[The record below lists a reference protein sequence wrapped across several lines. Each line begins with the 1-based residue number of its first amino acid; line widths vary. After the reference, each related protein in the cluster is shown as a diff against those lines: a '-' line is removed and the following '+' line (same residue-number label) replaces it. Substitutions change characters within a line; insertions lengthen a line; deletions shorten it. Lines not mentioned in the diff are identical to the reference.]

1 MAEWFDKLKNA
12 VMGEPD
18 DYEDEYDEEYDD
30 YDDYESEESGGKV
43 RDFISFKNFS
53 RNKRPAQEGPSYSSF
68 RGQAAATRGYGGNVV
83 RINTNVNM
91 QVVVAQPTSLEDASA
106 ACEDLKDRKIVL
118 VNLEGLGRDE
128 AQRITDFFSGA
139 CYALEGSIQPVS
151 NRIFIIGPEY
161 VNITGQFKE
170 ELAASGIK
178 LPNSSI
184 WNK

>member
-18 DYEDEYDEEYDD
+18 DYEEDYDEYDD
-30 YDDYESEESGGKV
+30 YDDYEEAEESSKV
-43 RDFISFKNFS
+43 RDLISFRNFGKKKS
-53 RNKRPAQEGPSYSSF
+53 ESSYSPF
-68 RGQAAATRGYGGNVV
+68 RSQGAASRGYAGNVV
-83 RINTNVNM
+83 SINTNVNM
-91 QVVVAQPTSLEDASA
+91 QVVVSQPTTLEEASI
-106 ACEDLKDRKIVL
+106 ACEDLKDKKIVL
-118 VNLEGLGRDE
+118 VNLEKLGKDE

-139 CYALEGSIQPVS
+139 CYALDGSIQPVS

>member
-18 DYEDEYDEEYDD
+18 DYEDDYDD
-30 YDDYESEESGGKV
+30 YDEYDEYEPEESSGKV
-43 RDFISFKNFS
+43 RDLISFKNFS
-53 RNKRPAQEGPSYSSF
+53 RNKRPAQDSSYSPF
-68 RGQAAATRGYGGNVV
+68 RSQSPAVRGYGGNVV

-91 QVVVAQPTSLEDASA
+91 QVVVSQPTTLEEASA

-118 VNLEGLGRDE
+118 VNLEGLGKDE

>member
-18 DYEDEYDEEYDD
+18 DYEEDYDEYDD
-30 YDDYESEESGGKV
+30 YEDYEEPEENNGKV
-43 RDFISFKNFS
+43 RDLISFRNFG
-53 RNKRPAQEGPSYSSF
+53 RKRSESQYSPF
-68 RGQAAATRGYGGNVV
+68 RSNQSAAARGYAGNVV
-83 RINTNVNM
+83 SINTNVSM
-91 QVVVAQPTSLEDASA
+91 QVVVSQPTSLEEASI
-106 ACEDLKDRKIVL
+106 ACEDLKDKKIVL
-118 VNLEGLGRDE
+118 VNLEKLGKDE